1 MSKIIAFDE
10 EARRGLERGMNQ
22 LADAVK
28 VTLGPRGRNVVLEKK
43 WGAPTITNDGV
54 SIAKEIELE
63 DPYEK
68 IGAELVKEV
77 AKKTDDV
84 AGDGTTTATVLAQ
97 ALVREGLRNVAA
109 GANPMALKRG
119 IEKAVERV
127 SEELSNMAKPVE
139 TKEQIAATASI
150 SAADPT
156 IGEMIAEAMD
166 KVGKEGVI
174 TVEESNTFGL
184 ELELT
189 EGMRFDKGY
198 ISGYFVT
205 DPERMEAV
213 LEDPYI
219 LIANSKI
226 SAVKDL
232 LPLLEKVM
240 QAGKPLVIISEDVDG
255 EALSTLVVNKIRGTF
270 RSVAVKAPGFGDR
283 RKAMLQDIAILAGG
297 QVISEEVGLKLES
310 AGIDLLGRARKVV
323 ITKDETTIVEGAG
336 DAEQIAGRVNQ
347 IRAEIE
353 KSDSDYDREKLQE
366 RLAKLAGGVAV
377 IKAGAATEVELK
389 ERKHRIEDAV
399 RNAKAAVEE
408 GIVAGGGVALLQAST
423 TAFDKLDLD
432 ADEQTG
438 ANIVKIALEAPL
450 KQIAINAGLEGGVV
464 VEKVRN
470 LEVGH
475 GLDAATGEYKD
486 MIKAGIIDPA
496 KVTRSALQN
505 AASIAGLFLTTEVVI
520 ADKPEKARPA
530 AAWVAAT
537 AAWVAW
543 TSESNAPSTT
553 APPQRTDG
561 RSLARGAARR
571 RFRARSNWSGELRAN
586 NPVQPLG
593 CPDDHDLLCTP
604 HLYAGRRR
612 RPRRARCPRRCRAR
626 PGPRRPTTCSARRP
640 ATPPPS
646 GRCWTTSPAPSCAV
660 TARWSRPGSAGP
672 AAAPRPRRSSAW
684 SATRSPCRTRT
695 RRRPPPGWPTGT
707 APTPPWCARPTRP
720 GTPPSSTSASGT
732 SRPTP
737 CST

>member
-1 MSKIIAFDE
+1 MAKIIAFDE
-10 EARRGLERGMNQ
+10 EARRGLERGMNV
-22 LADAVK
+22 LADAVR
-28 VTLGPRGRNVVLEKK
+28 VTLGPKGRNVVLEKK

-119 IEKAVERV
+119 IEKATTAVCDELLAMAVEI
-127 SEELSNMAKPVE
+127 E

-150 SAADPT
+150 SAADPA
-156 IGEMIAEAMD
+156 IGELIAEAMD

-219 LIANSKI
+219 LIVESKI
-226 SAVKDL
+226 SSVKDL
-232 LPLLEKVM
+232 LPLLEKVI
-240 QAGKPLVIISEDVDG
+240 QAGKQLVILAEDVDG

-270 RSVAVKAPGFGDR
+270 KSVAVKAPGFGDR
-283 RKAMLQDIAILAGG
+283 RKAMLQDIAILTGG
-297 QVISEEVGLKLES
+297 QVISETVGLKLET
-310 AGIDLLGRARKVV
+310 AGIELLGQARKVV
-323 ITKDETTIVEGAG
+323 ITKDETTIVEGSG
-336 DAEQIAGRVNQ
+336 DPDQIAGRVNQ
-347 IRAEIE
+347 IRNEIE
-353 KSDSDYDREKLQE
+353 NSDSDYDREKLQE

-408 GIVAGGGVALLQAST
+408 GIVAGGGVALLQASVK
-423 TAFDKLDLD
+423 AFEKLDVTG
-432 ADEQTG
+432 DEATG
-438 ANIVKIALEAPL
+438 ANIVRVAVEAPL

-464 VEKVRN
+464 AEKVRN
-470 LEVGH
+470 LESGW

-486 MIKAGIIDPA
+486 LVKAGIIDPA

-505 AASIAGLFLTTEVVI
+505 AASIAALFLTTEAVI
-520 ADKPEKARPA
+520 ADKPEKA
-530 AAWVAAT
+530 
-537 AAWVAW
+537 
-543 TSESNAPSTT
+543 
-553 APPQRTDG
+553 
-561 RSLARGAARR
+561 
-571 RFRARSNWSGELRAN
+571 
-586 NPVQPLG
+586 
-593 CPDDHDLLCTP
+593 
-604 HLYAGRRR
+604 
-612 RPRRARCPRRCRAR
+612 
-626 PGPRRPTTCSARRP
+626 
-640 ATPPPS
+640 
-646 GRCWTTSPAPSCAV
+646 
-660 TARWSRPGSAGP
+660 
-672 AAAPRPRRSSAW
+672 AAPA
-684 SATRSPCRTRT
+684 
-695 RRRPPPGWPTGT
+695 GG
-707 APTPPWCARPTRP
+707 APDM
-720 GTPPSSTSASGT
+720 GGMDF
-732 SRPTP
+732 
-737 CST
+737 

>member
-1 MSKIIAFDE
+1 MAKMIAFDE
-10 EARRGLERGMNQ
+10 EARRGLERGMNT

-119 IEKAVERV
+119 IEKAVEAV
-127 SEELSNMAKPVE
+127 SQQLLKTAKEVE

-150 SAADPT
+150 SAADPA
-156 IGEMIAEAMD
+156 IGELIAEAMD

-198 ISGYFVT
+198 ISPYFVT
-205 DPERMEAV
+205 DAERMEAE

-219 LIANSKI
+219 LLVSSKI
-226 SAVKDL
+226 ATVKDL

-240 QAGKPLVIISEDVDG
+240 QGGKPLAVIAEDVEG
-255 EALSTLVVNKIRGTF
+255 EALATLVVNKIRGTF
-270 RSVAVKAPGFGDR
+270 KSVAVKAPGFGDR
-283 RKAMLQDIAILAGG
+283 REAMLADMAILTGG
-297 QVISEEVGLKLES
+297 EVISEKVGLKLEN
-310 AGIDLLGRARKVV
+310 ADLALLGRARKVV
-323 ITKDETTIVEGAG
+323 VTKDETTIVDGAG
-336 DAEQIAGRVNQ
+336 DADQIAGRVAQ
-347 IRAEIE
+347 IRAEIDRT
-353 KSDSDYDREKLQE
+353 DSDYDREKLQE

-408 GIVAGGGVALLQAST
+408 GIVAGGGVALLQAG
-423 TAFDKLDLD
+423 AGLFEGLGLDG
-432 ADEQTG
+432 DEATG
-438 ANIVKIALEAPL
+438 ANIVKVALEAPL
-450 KQIAINAGLEGGVV
+450 KQIAVNAGLEGGVV
-464 VEKVRN
+464 AEKVRN
-470 LEVGH
+470 LAAGE

-486 MIKAGIIDPA
+486 LIKAGIIDPA

-505 AASIAGLFLTTEVVI
+505 AASIAALFLTTEAVI
-520 ADKPEKARPA
+520 ADKPEKHAAPA
-530 AAWVAAT
+530 G
-537 AAWVAW
+537 
-543 TSESNAPSTT
+543 
-553 APPQRTDG
+553 D
-561 RSLARGAARR
+561 
-571 RFRARSNWSGELRAN
+571 
-586 NPVQPLG
+586 
-593 CPDDHDLLCTP
+593 
-604 HLYAGRRR
+604 
-612 RPRRARCPRRCRAR
+612 
-626 PGPRRPTTCSARRP
+626 
-640 ATPPPS
+640 PS
-646 GRCWTTSPAPSCAV
+646 G
-660 TARWSRPGSAGP
+660 GMG
-672 AAAPRPRRSSAW
+672 
-684 SATRSPCRTRT
+684 
-695 RRRPPPGWPTGT
+695 GMDF
-707 APTPPWCARPTRP
+707 
-720 GTPPSSTSASGT
+720 
-732 SRPTP
+732 
-737 CST
+737 